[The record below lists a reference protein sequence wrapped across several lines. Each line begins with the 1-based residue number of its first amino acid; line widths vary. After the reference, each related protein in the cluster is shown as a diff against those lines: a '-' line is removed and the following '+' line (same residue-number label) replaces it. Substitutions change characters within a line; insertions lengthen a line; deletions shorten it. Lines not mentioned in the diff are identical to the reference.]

1 MILFL
6 LYINSIDANKTELWE
21 SAKNELRDEFDCK
34 LGLNVKIHHIYDK
47 KMDHLK
53 NLFLIKASFDC
64 CSTNFKI
71 FNKTIFELNLS
82 FKLLIMK

>member
-21 SAKNELRDEFDCK
+21 SAKNELRDEFDYK
-34 LGLNVKIHHIYDK
+34 LGLNVKIHDIYDK

-53 NLFLIKASFDC
+53 KFS
-64 CSTNFKI
+64 
-71 FNKTIFELNLS
+71 
-82 FKLLIMK
+82 